1 MIIPGQPRQG
11 RWFGNYGVGRF
22 VPRIHAA
29 LFKLGKRMPEP
40 LRILNVAYALTQVT
54 PDACGGTEQVLT
66 TLLGEFARP
75 AYHWLEATTVAA
87 AGSRVPGRLVSTNC
101 GYWSHPL
108 REEIVVHDAAQ
119 ALFGDRHNA
128 AAWGELNRRAY
139 DLIHNQGGTWYRRA
153 ADTRLPVLLTLHL
166 PLAQYPSGFLDALP
180 ENVYLQCVSRSQ
192 LAHYAAYPRCL
203 GYIGNGVDLEWFTP
217 REREGGGYFLF
228 LGRICPEKAP
238 HWAIAAACRLR
249 RRLVLAGRLHPFPA
263 HVAYF
268 RREIAPALGGDV
280 SWLPAPSAFERR
292 ELLRRCQ
299 AVLLPSQ
306 AEETSSLV
314 AMEAAACGRP
324 VVATRRGALPEI
336 VRHGETGL
344 LAATLDE
351 FCRAAARAAGLDSA
365 ACRRAAEQAFDARR
379 MAAEYAALYRRLAG
393 GDGWGVAPGIAR
405 DSN

>member
-1 MIIPGQPRQG
+1 MS
-11 RWFGNYGVGRF
+11 
-22 VPRIHAA
+22 
-29 LFKLGKRMPEP
+29 EP
-40 LRILNVAYALTQVT
+40 LRVLYVAYALTQIT
-54 PDACGGTEQVLT
+54 PDSCGGTEQVLA
-66 TLLGEFARP
+66 TLLSEFAQP
-75 AYHWLEATTVAA
+75 AYRWLETTTVAA
-87 AGSRVPGRLVSTNC
+87 AGSRVPGRLVSTNR

-119 ALFGDRHNA
+119 AIFAERHNA
-128 AAWGELNRRAY
+128 VASAELDRNAY
-139 DLIHNQGGTWYRRA
+139 DLVHNQGGTWYRRA
-153 ADTRLPVLLTLHL
+153 GSTRLPVLFTLHL
-166 PLAQYPSGFLDALP
+166 PLAQYPPGVLDALP
-180 ENVYLQCVSRSQ
+180 ENVYLQLVSRSQ
-192 LAHYAAYPRCL
+192 SIHYAAHPRCL

-217 REREGGGYFLF
+217 RERETGGYFLF

-249 RRLVLAGRLHPFPA
+249 SRLVLAGRLHPFPA

-280 SWLPAPSAFERR
+280 TWLPAPSTCARR
-292 ELLRRCQ
+292 ELLRRCR

-306 AEETSSLV
+306 VEETSSLV

-336 VRHGETGL
+336 VRQGETGL

-351 FCRAAARAAGLDSA
+351 FCQAAARASGLDSA
-365 ACRRAAEQAFDARR
+365 ACRRAAEQDFDARR
-379 MAAEYAALYRRLAG
+379 MAAEYATLYRQLASG
-393 GDGWGVAPGIAR
+393 KTNGASPGIAT